1 MAFKHILV
9 PLFGLDSDRT
19 ALDAAMAIA
28 RVHHAHVRALHAVA
42 DPLKTTPLMVDVG
55 VAIAEV
61 VAAAERHAE
70 ARAAQAKAAF
80 DGWAGANS
88 VILNAEPGTHAGAT
102 AEFRSEKGQESELL
116 ARFGRLTDLIVMAR
130 PKSEQALDLIAV
142 AVEDALFSAGRPVLL
157 VPADCGAAQ
166 LERMIKGPA
175 IISWNGSIEG
185 IRSISAARALL
196 RDRPRVRVINVQ
208 EGHAGVQSAADLVHY
223 LAWQGIAASVGEG
236 GELGNSVAER
246 LLLAARDVE
255 AGILVMGAYTHSR
268 LKHLVV
274 GGVTS
279 HMIDAA
285 TLPVFMTH

>member
-1 MAFKHILV
+1 MAYRHLLV
-9 PLFGLDSDRT
+9 PLFGLEPDRA
-19 ALDAAMAIA
+19 ALDAALALSKFA
-28 RVHHAHVRALHAVA
+28 GAHIVGLHAVA

-70 ARAAQAKAAF
+70 ARSAQAKATF
-80 DGWAGANS
+80 DTWVQESGVPLS
-88 VILNAEPGTHAGAT
+88 KEPGRVNGPT
-102 AEFRSEKGQESELL
+102 AEYRAEKGQESEVL
-116 ARFGRLTDLIVMAR
+116 ARFGRLTDIIIMAR

-157 VPADCGAAQ
+157 VPAEMRAEHVEA
-166 LERMIKGPA
+166 MIKGSA

-185 IRSISAARALL
+185 IRSISAALPLL
-196 RDRPRVRVINVQ
+196 ANRPRVRVINVK
-208 EGHAGVQSAADLVHY
+208 EGHAGTQSAAELAHF
-223 LAWQGIAASVGEG
+223 LAWHDVAASVGEAS
-236 GELGNSVAER
+236 ELSGSIAER
-246 LLLAARDVE
+246 LLMAAREVN

-268 LKHLVV
+268 LKHLVL

-285 TLPVFMTH
+285 NVPVFMTH

>member
-1 MAFKHILV
+1 MSFKHVLV

-19 ALDAAMAIA
+19 ALDAALAIA
-28 RVHHAHVRALHAVA
+28 RVHHAHIQALHAVA

-70 ARAAQAKAAF
+70 ARAAQAKATF
-80 DGWAGANS
+80 DSWASGS
-88 VILNAEPGTHAGAT
+88 DVTLNAEPGIHSGAT
-102 AEFRSEKGQESELL
+102 AAFRAEKGQESELL
-116 ARFGRLTDLIVMAR
+116 ARFGRLTDFIIMAR

-157 VPADCGAAQ
+157 IPSECTAAH
-166 LERMIKGPA
+166 LEAMLKGSA
-175 IISWNGSIEG
+175 IISWNGSIEA
-185 IRSISAARALL
+185 IRSISAARPLL
-196 RDRPRVRVINVQ
+196 GGRPRVRVINVQ
-208 EGHAGVQSAADLVHY
+208 DGHGGVQSAADLVHY
-223 LAWQGIAASVGEG
+223 LAWQGIAASVGETSEMG
-236 GELGNSVAER
+236 GSIAER
-246 LLLAARDVE
+246 LLMAAREAD

-268 LKHLVV
+268 LKHLVL

-285 TLPVFMTH
+285 NIPVFMTH

>member
-1 MAFKHILV
+1 MSFKHILV

-19 ALDAAMAIA
+19 ALDAALVVA
-28 RVHHAHVRALHAVA
+28 RAHQGHVQALHAVA

-70 ARAAQAKAAF
+70 ARSSQAKTAF
-80 DGWAGANS
+80 DNWVRANS
-88 VILNAEPGTHAGAT
+88 VALGERPELHPAAT
-102 AEFRSEKGQESELL
+102 TEFRAEKGQESELL

-130 PKSEQALDLIAV
+130 PKSEQALDLVAV

-157 VPADCGAAQ
+157 IPSECTQAHLDAM
-166 LERMIKGPA
+166 LNGPA
-175 IISWNGSIEG
+175 IISWNGSIEA
-185 IRSISAARALL
+185 IRSISAALPLL

-208 EGHAGVQSAADLVHY
+208 DSHAGVQSAADLVHY
-223 LAWQGIAASVGEG
+223 LAWHGISASVGETAEG
-236 GELGNSVAER
+236 GSIAEK
-246 LLLAARDVE
+246 LLAAARGAE
-255 AGILVMGAYTHSR
+255 AGLLVMGAYTHSR
-268 LKHLVV
+268 LKHLVL

-285 TLPVFMTH
+285 NIPVFMTH